1 MIYLSKI
8 QEIESSLFSNRD
20 YMSLAGLND
29 GILGFSLFYYCHHL
43 LTKEETSFD
52 KMIYFIEEALNRLN
66 SDYKSHKVKEEIV
79 EIGIYLLFLLE
90 KGLLDEEEIK
100 ETLDVFDGIIEDFV
114 YSKIKIEDLDYT
126 IGSLKAGVYFLK
138 RNSKKS
144 IIVLDVILD
153 TIERLAIKSD
163 KGIYWKFKLRNEEI
177 PKAELGLGHGISG
190 IILFLLQSIELG
202 FYKGRAQKLVHEAL
216 NFLISQKRES
226 GINLFAIN
234 AFENEYFD
242 YNNLS
247 YGDIGIGYTLLRSG
261 EVLNVPFYQEESL
274 KILKNAARYRD
285 EKKQFIRDANIVY
298 GASGL
303 YSFFNYIYKLTNEKV
318 FYEAKDY
325 WFSKILEFGEQDEEN
340 KWAGFQ
346 TYFNS
351 VYDFAQLG
359 FTQGISGIGIALIS
373 ESIGDNK
380 EYLQF
385 LNYN

>member
-8 QEIESSLFSNRD
+8 QEIENNLFSNRD
-20 YMSLAGLND
+20 RMSLAGLND
-29 GILGFSLFYYCHHL
+29 GILGYSLFYYRHHL
-43 LTKEETSFD
+43 LTNEEASFD

-90 KGLLDEEEIK
+90 KGLLDGEEIK

-114 YSKIKIEDLDYT
+114 YSKIQIEDLDYT

-138 RNSKKS
+138 RNSKRS
-144 IIVLDVILD
+144 VVIIDVILD
-153 TIERLAIKSD
+153 AIERLAIASD
-163 KGIYWKFKLRNEEI
+163 KGVYWEFKLRNNEI
-177 PKAELGLGHGISG
+177 PKVELGLGHGISG
-190 IILFLLQSIELG
+190 VILFLLQSIELG
-202 FYKGRAQKLVHEAL
+202 YYEKRSRNLVHDAL
-216 NFLISQKRES
+216 NFLISQKKES
-226 GINLFAIN
+226 GVNLFAIN

-247 YGDIGIGYTLLRSG
+247 YGDIGIGYTLLRSS
-261 EVLNVPFYQEESL
+261 EVLNVPFYKEVSL
-274 KILKNAARYRD
+274 KVLKNAAAYRD
-285 EKKQFIRDANIVY
+285 DKRQFIKDANVVY

-303 YSFFNYIYKLTNEKV
+303 YSFFNYIYKITNDKV
-318 FYEAKDY
+318 FYEAKNY
-325 WFSKILEFGEQDEEN
+325 WFSKIIEFGEQDNDN